1 MRNEDE
7 HITAHPEDSDDFMS
21 VSETAKLLFVS
32 RPYVE
37 KLLRQGN
44 LKLHHMDESGS
55 FVAKESILNYQA
67 AQRPA
72 MNEYQVLAG
81 RQGKTSNV
89 HPGTIAAAFELT
101 QQASLGS
108 PDRKPRRKFRPN
120 SSRDVNA

>member
-7 HITAHPEDSDDFMS
+7 HMTAYPEDSDDFMS

-55 FVAKESILNYQA
+55 FVAKESILDYQA
-67 AQRPA
+67 AQRLA

-81 RQGKTSNV
+81 KD
-89 HPGTIAAAFELT
+89 E
-101 QQASLGS
+101 
-108 PDRKPRRKFRPN
+108 
-120 SSRDVNA
+120 